1 MPRKKKVPVE
11 QEQGKQ
17 APKKKDYM
25 IAVTEDEYDAHR
37 EEVEKFFY
45 KELEKLDNV
54 VIFVDEADRHHWMSS
69 QWRLG
74 VDMDLDV

>member
-17 APKKKDYM
+17 DPKKKDYM
-25 IAVTEDEYDAHR
+25 IAVTEVEYDAHR
-37 EEVEKFFY
+37 